1 MELVGI
7 EHHDIVT
14 ELKLNNGI
22 TNALNLEFIRKIF
35 KSLRDLK
42 DDPNVNGVVIS
53 TNNNKF
59 FSIGFDIPK
68 LYGLNEED
76 FEIFYRTYNRLC
88 IDLYTFPKPTIAAIT
103 GHAIAGGCILA
114 LCCDFRFIAEGR
126 KLMGLN
132 EVKLGVPVPYPGDCV
147 LRQLVE
153 PQNAQIIMEKGEFYH
168 SEELLRMGI
177 VDRMI
182 PVEQVNSKAIDR
194 VKLAGGMPN
203 EAFSLIKRNRKEIVE
218 KQILKHL
225 AKKEKFFIECWFSDD
240 ARVRLKEA
248 MEKF

>member
-1 MELVGI
+1 MELVRI
-7 EHHDIVT
+7 EHHDTVT

-22 TNALNLEFIRKIF
+22 TNPLNLEFIRKIF
-35 KSLRDLK
+35 KGLRDLR
-42 DDPNVNGVVIS
+42 DDPDVKGVVIS

-59 FSIGFDIPK
+59 FSIGFDIPR

-88 IDLYTFPKPTIAAIT
+88 IDLYTYPKPTIAAIT

-147 LRQLVE
+147 LRQLVG
-153 PQNAQIIMEKGEFYH
+153 PQNAQIIMDKGEFYR
-168 SEELLRMGI
+168 SEELLQLGI
-177 VDRMI
+177 VDRII

-203 EAFSLIKRNRKEIVE
+203 KAFSLIKHNRKEIVE
-218 KQILKHL
+218 KQVLKHL
-225 AKKEKFFIECWFSDD
+225 AKKEKAFIESWFSDE
-240 ARVRLKEA
+240 ARRLLKEA
-248 MEKF
+248 IVKF